1 MNKKFIEK
9 LRKKKYDKNYIEK
22 KNLKKFMILK
32 GSGGITHMLSSIVY
46 TIKLANIHKYFL
58 IIDVCNYSSFLVPFS
73 DFFYLKNVKYSEDY
87 NIIPNTYKYYEMTV
101 SDCRNSCKFKYDPKY
116 HYICND
122 KYIINKNTVKQQVE
136 SQKDIV
142 LYIGAGDF
150 DFLSMSKYIRI
161 NGNILKYIQSRKI
174 ANKYIGVHYRNTD
187 IKTNFDETVQKIQL
201 TLGNNKEINNIYFA
215 TDHFD
220 SIQKFQK
227 IFTDYNFIYYTVPY
241 KNIRKNIHY
250 SNPNKKELHTNL
262 LLDMYLLTYSTVFI
276 GSMRSG
282 ISCWVEYMRKNK
294 DFRFFE
300 EF

>member
-9 LRKKKYDKNYIEK
+9 LKKKKCHKDEFK
-22 KNLKKFMILK
+22 KLDKFMILK

-46 TIKLANIHKYFL
+46 TIKLAMKYRYFL

-87 NIIPNTYKYYEMTV
+87 NDIPNTYKYYDMTV
-101 SDCRNSCKFKYDPKY
+101 SDCHNNCKFKYDPKY

-122 KYIINKNTVKQQVE
+122 KYVVNKNTVQQQVE
-136 SQKDIV
+136 SRRDIV
-142 LYIGAGDF
+142 MYIGAGDF
-150 DFLSMSKYIRI
+150 DFLNMSKYIRI
-161 NGNILKYIQSRKI
+161 NRNVLKYIQSRKI
-174 ANKYIGVHYRNTD
+174 TNKYIGVHYRNTD
-187 IKTNFDETVQKIQL
+187 IQTNFDETVQEIQL
-201 TLGNNKEINNIYFA
+201 ALQNNKEINTIYFA

-220 SIQKFQK
+220 SIQKFQNT
-227 IFTDYNFIYYTVPY
+227 FTDYNFIYYTVPY

-282 ISCWVEYMRKNK
+282 ISCWVEYMRRNK
-294 DFRFFE
+294 DFRLFE

>member
-9 LRKKKYDKNYIEK
+9 LRKKKCDKDEFK
-22 KNLKKFMILK
+22 KLDKFIILK

-46 TIKLANIHKYFL
+46 TIKLAMKYNYFL

-87 NIIPNTYKYYEMTV
+87 NDIPNTYKYYDMTV
-101 SDCRNSCKFKYDPKY
+101 SDCHNNCKFKYDPKY

-122 KYIINKNTVKQQVE
+122 KYVVNKNTVQQQVE
-136 SQKDIV
+136 SRRDIV
-142 LYIGAGDF
+142 MYIGAGDF
-150 DFLSMSKYIRI
+150 DFLNMSKYIRI
-161 NGNILKYIQSRKI
+161 NRNILKYIQSRKI
-174 ANKYIGVHYRNTD
+174 TDKYIGVHYRNTD
-187 IKTNFDETVQKIQL
+187 IQTNFDETVQEIQL
-201 TLGNNKEINNIYFA
+201 ALQNNKEINTIYFA

-220 SIQKFQK
+220 SIQKFQDT
-227 IFTDYNFIYYTVPY
+227 FTDYNFIYYTVPY

-262 LLDMYLLTYSTVFI
+262 LLDMYLLTYSTVFV

-282 ISCWVEYMRKNK
+282 ISCWVDYMRRNK
-294 DFRFFE
+294 DFGLFE